1 MTIEH
6 ESGKYS
12 HVAVLWNGEV
22 YDATVTP
29 PVYGISEDKYFDE
42 IKKYGFNGL
51 RFKVPFVANN
61 KN

>member
-1 MTIEH
+1 VTIEH

-12 HVAVLWNGEV
+12 HMVVCWDGKV
-22 YDATVTP
+22 YDATVKP
-29 PVYGISEDKYFDE
+29 PVYGISENKYFDE